1 MSDEYEYEKIEM
13 PIGYISDRVSD
24 WNAFCAD
31 TGLNPW
37 CMNEGLVSNNT
48 KIPFE
53 IMLLKKHGLLI

>member
-1 MSDEYEYEKIEM
+1 MNDEYENEMIEM

-24 WNAFCAD
+24 WNAFCDD

-37 CMNEGLVSNNT
+37 CMNEGLVSSET

-53 IMLLKKHGLLI
+53 ISVLKKHGILS